1 MVRTNHTI
9 PMPQDR
15 FKPPATE
22 VRDPPTLQGSAVKA
36 VALGIVV
43 DIVGTMLFSIALGV
57 AYGIH
62 LGLTGMNEQQIRSAA
77 SNVTPGSFLVGAR
90 QFVRQDGGRA
100 AHFTVRNRCNPP
112 RRAPTGERLPFLFIV
127 GTIAGAG
134 FSVLGGYVCE
144 RIARRQ
150 NYRVGLVLGCVSA
163 GLAVLVGWSST
174 PPLQLVFFSLLTF
187 VCVLVGT
194 RFGHD
199 NRRF

>member
-1 MVRTNHTI
+1 MKPREDRVAGEFIPAGRLMVRTNHTF

-22 VRDPPTLQGSAVKA
+22 VRDPPALQGSAVKA
-36 VALGIVV
+36 VALGLVV
-43 DIVGTMLFSIALGV
+43 DIVGTMLFSIALGM
-57 AYGIH
+57 AYAIH
-62 LGLTGMNEQQIRSAA
+62 LGRTGMNEEQIRSAA
-77 SNVTPGSFLVGAR
+77 SNATPGSFLV
-90 QFVRQDGGRA
+90 
-100 AHFTVRNRCNPP
+100 
-112 RRAPTGERLPFLFIV
+112 IV
-127 GTIAGAG
+127 GTVAGAG

-144 RIARRQ
+144 RVARRQ

-174 PPLQLVFFSLLTF
+174 PPLQHVFFSLLTV